1 MSEPRTRLY
10 LVTAPLAAPAGT
22 AGAAIAAALGAA
34 DVACLLLRMAPAAE
48 RDRKD
53 LVKAIAPGVQERG
66 TALLVEDPRLAAHTG
81 ADGVHAAGAGDAFA
95 AALDS
100 LKPERIV
107 GAGSLVSRDD
117 AMRAGEAGADYVM
130 FGDAGFA
137 GPGPDP
143 DDVVEQVGWWA
154 EIFNVPCIGFARH
167 LCEVEAIAAAG
178 AEFVGLGDAIWAD
191 PRGPA
196 AAVAEALAAIA
207 RAEAALAAR
216 EVAGPM
222 AGDRR

>member
-1 MSEPRTRLY
+1 MTRAGLY
-10 LVTAPLAAPAGT
+10 LVTAPLAAPAGD

-34 DVACLLLRMAPAAE
+34 DIACLLLRMAPAAE

-53 LVKAIAPGVQERG
+53 LVRAIAPSVQERG

-167 LCEVEAIAAAG
+167 LGEVEAIAAAG